1 MTSDL
6 FGTAAPP
13 PAAPIKPLIGVTM
26 GDPGGI
32 GAEVIVKALQ
42 DPDIRALGR
51 FVIYCSTQV
60 MEDAADSAGVRPFW
74 FTVSPDE
81 ALRMDSGVVAVNV
94 ADCPPGFC
102 LSPRPTPTGG
112 KASLAF
118 LDAAIEAARDGRQTD
133 CVEPVSVPADGCDS
147 GRDAGAAAG
156 RLAAIVTGPINK
168 TSWKLAGVRFPGHTE
183 LLADRFKSK
192 RVTMAFVG
200 GGLRIALA
208 SAHIGLLSLRNAFTL
223 GMVFQAID
231 LLDDALK
238 RWFGVARPRIAV
250 CGLNPHAGEGG
261 QFGDEESRV
270 IEPAME
276 MARNAGIN
284 VEGPFPA
291 DTLFTPKLRS
301 RFDGIVAMYHDQGLI
316 PLKMLAFDTAVNV
329 TLGLPII
336 RTSPDHGTAFDIAG
350 MNQADPGSMKEA
362 IRLACQLA
370 SKATHASSV
379 APHPDIADWP
389 AATRQT

>member
-1 MTSDL
+1 MTPQRDEC
-6 FGTAAPP
+6 GKPRRAGVGEGGATGNA
-13 PAAPIKPLIGVTM
+13 KPLIGITM
-26 GDPGGI
+26 GDPSGI

-51 FVIYCSTQV
+51 FVIYCSTDV
-60 MEDAADSAGVRPFW
+60 MEDAADGAGVSPSW

-81 ALRMDSGVVAVNV
+81 ALRIDSGVVAVNV
-94 ADCPPGFC
+94 ADSPAGFW

-118 LDAAIEAARDGRQTD
+118 LDAAIEAARDGRQVD
-133 CVEPVSVPADGCDS
+133 SVGQQVDFV
-147 GRDAGAAAG
+147 G

-183 LLADRFKSK
+183 LLADRFNSK

-208 SAHIGLLSLRNAFTL
+208 SAHVGLLSLRNQFTL

-231 LLDDALK
+231 LLDEALK
-238 RWFGVARPRIAV
+238 RWFGIARPRIAV
-250 CGLNPHAGEGG
+250 CGLNPHAGEEG

-370 SKATHASSV
+370 SKAIHASPV
-379 APHPDIADWP
+379 APHPDIADLP